1 MIKSPQQQIYD
12 AVYLALL
19 KLYPGAVYDYLPS
32 EKAPYPFVV
41 IGEQYEQDQETKTT
55 LMGKTQIT
63 LHQWGTYKQRR
74 EITDMQLRIKSAV
87 RAIRKTENF
96 STRIK
101 VLSGRTIPDNS
112 TDSLLYHGI
121 LELEIQFI

>member
-32 EKAPYPFVV
+32 ETAPYPFIVV
-41 IGEQYEQDQETKTT
+41 GEQYEQDRETKTA

-74 EITDMQLRIKSAV
+74 EITDMQLRIKSTA

-112 TDSLLYHGI
+112 TNSLLYHGI